1 MIDPRITELI
11 ELARTERI
19 TLPYPPA
26 TIVAI
31 EDIGAVVDLRTGA
44 IVINGEQVRYAP
56 GAQALAYT
64 GRYEVVTTAQGSF
77 VLDHTDN
84 TAYTIVIPTYKGGD
98 HNG

>member
-31 EDIGAVVDLRTGA
+31 EHG
-44 IVINGEQVRYAP
+44 P
-56 GAQALAYT
+56 GT
-64 GRYEVVTTAQGSF
+64 RVEP
-77 VLDHTDN
+77 
-84 TAYTIVIPTYKGGD
+84 TIVAEAVLVALRARGFELVVRGDFNHFVISQGKGTLC
-98 HNG
+98 